1 MLKSIKI
8 AIRSFLPVLGLSLL
22 ALSLMAMGQIK
33 SNLTIPAKQA
43 FELGGKSN
51 KGYKVKA
58 QNRGVQT
65 IQIFTLTADEERAF
79 QGEVKPGETKVFKI
93 PAKTSTVLVNESVLP
108 AKIFA
113 TITGDTDLGMSY
125 FKVKEWESQE

>member
-1 MLKSIKI
+1 MLKSLKI
-8 AIRSFLPVLGLSLL
+8 AIHSLLPLLGLSFL

-51 KGYKVKA
+51 RGYKVKA
-58 QNRGVQT
+58 ENRGVQVV
-65 IQIFTLTADEERAF
+65 QVYTLTAEEERVF

-93 PAKTSTVLVNESVLP
+93 PAKTSTILVNQSIIP
-108 AKIFA
+108 AKIYA
-113 TITGDTDLGMSY
+113 TITGDTDLGMGY
-125 FKVKEWESQE
+125 FKVKDWDDQE